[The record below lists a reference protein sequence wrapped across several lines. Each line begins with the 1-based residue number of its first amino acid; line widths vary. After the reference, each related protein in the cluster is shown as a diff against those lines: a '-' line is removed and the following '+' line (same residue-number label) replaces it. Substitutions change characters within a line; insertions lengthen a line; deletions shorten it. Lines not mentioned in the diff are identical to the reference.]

1 MTPTPTPMP
10 VLTIPSPDPF
20 IATVT
25 WDGLFTTAGA
35 IIAAVIAALIAVGVY
50 SYQQKAARRAQ
61 QASIYAESIRAVADY
76 LEAPYRIRR
85 RDGSA
90 TARMATTDHI
100 SEIQSRISYHQ
111 SLLKIHAPAGVAAA
125 YDDLVRAARNE
136 AGPQMT
142 AAWRMKPTRRDR
154 DVPLRSGERYSHP
167 ATDAAMVRL
176 RALMKD

>member
-1 MTPTPTPMP
+1 MP
-10 VLTIPSPDPF
+10 VSTTPSPDPF

-25 WDGLFTTAGA
+25 WDGLLTTAGA
-35 IIAAVIAALIAVGVY
+35 IIAALIAALIAVCVY

-61 QASIYAESIRAVADY
+61 QASIYAESIRAVEDY

-90 TARMATTDHI
+90 SARMATTDHI

-111 SLLKIHAPAGVAAA
+111 NLLKIHAPTGVAAA
-125 YDDLVRAARNE
+125 YDDLVRAARTE

-142 AAWRMKPTRRDR
+142 AAWRLKPTRRDR
-154 DVPLRSGERYSHP
+154 DVPLGRGERYSHP
-167 ATDAAMVRL
+167 ATDAAMARL
-176 RALMKD
+176 RALMRD